1 MDLNHRFHSLLA
13 QSLLRIVLPLALVML
28 SLIVVGV
35 LTYEQI
41 VTGLLVERDRQLAA
55 LSAASVSDV
64 VQGYVRVLEALAANA
79 DVHSASPEAQRA
91 ALQDAAEALA
101 IFNAGVSLTDDQGVI
116 LASIPSDAATLG
128 TRVTGE
134 AVFQSVRD
142 RRQPAFSDV
151 QVNARTGEQFIVIA
165 VPIVNGGGE
174 FDGALLG
181 ALSLQNSPLSEPIKR
196 LVVGEAGF
204 AYLVDRQGRVI
215 VHPQAENIGSNYA
228 DRLAVQ
234 KVMAGES
241 GGTVWEEPSGE
252 RVVHGY
258 APVSATGWGL
268 IVREPWAVVVA
279 PIEASGVVGAI
290 AALLVT
296 MVAALLAWSGVR
308 RITVPVQQL
317 AAQANRLAA
326 DEQVEAITVDGVS
339 EIDALARAFNQM
351 AARITTYRAG
361 LRRYAHAITRSQ
373 EEERRRIAR
382 DLHDETTQSLLAIA
396 RRIELQQASE
406 TDPERLARLAELQT
420 MVGETLRGVRQI
432 GRDLRPLALE
442 DLGLIPALRA
452 LIQAARTGDGAIPD
466 ARFRVIGEPL
476 ALDPEQELALYRIT
490 QEALTNIRK
499 HAQASG
505 VRVELAFESASVR
518 LEIVDD
524 GVGFEL
530 PSSLAEFAQLDSFGL
545 IGVYERVWM
554 LGGQLSIKST
564 PGKGTRLSVTAPV
577 IKPPT
582 TPQDDQQRQVVKR

>member
-1 MDLNHRFHSLLA
+1 MRQPRRFHSLLA
-13 QSLLRIVLPLALVML
+13 QSILRIVLPLALVML

-35 LTYEQI
+35 VTYEQI
-41 VTGLLVERDRQLAA
+41 VIALLVERDRQLAA

-64 VQGYVRVLEALAANA
+64 VQGYVRVLETLTANA
-79 DVHSASPEAQRA
+79 DVRHAHAEVRLA

-101 IFNAGVSLTDDQGVI
+101 IFNAGVSLADAEGVVI
-116 LASIPSDAATLG
+116 TVAPAHTTTLG
-128 TRVTGE
+128 PRVTEE
-134 AVFQSVRD
+134 AVFRFVRD
-142 RRQPAFSDV
+142 QRQPAFSDV
-151 QVNARTGEQFIVIA
+151 RINARTGEEFIVVA
-165 VPIVNGGGE
+165 APIVNENGDFE
-174 FDGALLG
+174 GAVLG
-181 ALSLQNSPLSEPIKR
+181 AVSLQDSALSEPINR

-215 VHPQAENIGSNYA
+215 VHPQAENIGADYA

-241 GGTVWEEPSGE
+241 GGTVWAEPVGE

-258 APVSATGWGL
+258 APVAATGWGL

-279 PIEASGVVGAI
+279 PIEASGAVGVI

-296 MVAALLAWSGVR
+296 VAATLLVWSGVR
-308 RITVPVQQL
+308 RITTPIQQL
-317 AAQANRLAA
+317 AAQADRLAA
-326 DEQVEAITVDGVS
+326 DEQVEAITVDGVT

-351 AARITTYRAG
+351 AARITVYRAG
-361 LRRYAHAITRSQ
+361 LRRYAYAITKSQ

-396 RRIELQQASE
+396 RRIELQQISE
-406 TDPERLARLAELQT
+406 TDPERLARLTELQQ
-420 MVGETLRGVRQI
+420 MVTETLHGVRRI

-442 DLGLIPALRA
+442 DLGLVPALRA

-466 ARFRVIGEPL
+466 ARFRVVGQPV

-499 HAQASG
+499 HAHASG
-505 VRVELAFESASVR
+505 VRVELAFEAETVR

-524 GVGFEL
+524 GIGFEI
-530 PSSLAEFAQLDSFGL
+530 PASLTEFAQLDGFGL
-545 IGVYERVWM
+545 IGVRERVWM
-554 LGGQLSIKST
+554 LGGQ
-564 PGKGTRLSVTAPV
+564 SV
-577 IKPPT
+577 
-582 TPQDDQQRQVVKR
+582 R

>member
-1 MDLNHRFHSLLA
+1 MRQPRRFHSLLA
-13 QSLLRIVLPLALVML
+13 QSILRIVLPLALVML

-35 LTYEQI
+35 VTYEQI
-41 VTGLLVERDRQLAA
+41 VTALLVERDRQLAA

-64 VQGYVRVLEALAANA
+64 VQGYVRVLETLTANA
-79 DVHSASPEAQRA
+79 DVRHAHVEVRLA
-91 ALQDAAEALA
+91 ALQDAADALA
-101 IFNAGVSLTDDQGVI
+101 IFNAGVSLADAEGVVI
-116 LASIPSDAATLG
+116 TTAPAHAITLG
-128 TRVTGE
+128 PRVTEE
-134 AVFQSVRD
+134 AVFRFVRD

-151 QVNARTGEQFIVIA
+151 QIDARTGEKFIVVA
-165 VPIVNGGGE
+165 VPIVNEAGE
-174 FDGALLG
+174 FAGVVLG
-181 ALSLQNSPLSEPIKR
+181 ALSLLDSPLSEPINR

-204 AYLVDRQGRVI
+204 AYLVDRRGQVI
-215 VHPQAENIGSNYA
+215 AHPQPENIGADFS

-234 KVMAGES
+234 QVMAGES
-241 GGTVWEEPSGE
+241 GGTVWEEPVGE

-258 APVSATGWGL
+258 APVGAVGWGL

-290 AALLVT
+290 AALLGT
-296 MVAALLAWSGVR
+296 VAATLLVWSGVR

-326 DEQVEAITVDGVS
+326 DEQVEAIAVDGVT
-339 EIDALARAFNQM
+339 EIDALARTFNRM

-396 RRIELQQASE
+396 RRIELQQALE
-406 TDPERLARLAELQT
+406 TDPERLGRLAELQT
-420 MVGETLRGVRQI
+420 MVGDTLRGVRQI

-442 DLGLIPALRA
+442 DLGLVPALRA

-466 ARFRVIGEPL
+466 ARFRVTGEPIT
-476 ALDPEQELALYRIT
+476 LDPEQELALYRIT

-499 HAQASG
+499 HAHASG
-505 VRVELAFESASVR
+505 VRVELIFDPESVR
-518 LEIVDD
+518 LETVDD

-530 PSSLAEFAQLDSFGL
+530 PSSLTEFAQLDSFGL
-545 IGVYERVWM
+545 IGVRERVWM
-554 LGGQLSIKST
+554 LGGQLSVEST
-564 PGKGTRLSVTAPV
+564 PGKGTRLIVTVP
-577 IKPPT
+577 
-582 TPQDDQQRQVVKR
+582 RR